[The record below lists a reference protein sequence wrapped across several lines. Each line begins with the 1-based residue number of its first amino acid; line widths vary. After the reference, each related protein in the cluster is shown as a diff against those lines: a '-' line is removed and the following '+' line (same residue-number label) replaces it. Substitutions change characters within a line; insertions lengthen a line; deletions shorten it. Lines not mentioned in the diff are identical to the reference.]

1 MKYPVVG
8 SGGREHALAWRLMS
22 DGSAGEVYVAPGN
35 GGIDDAYRADI
46 GVDDFDGMAKFARDK
61 KIDLAVVG
69 PEAPLAAGLVDHLE
83 ENGIKAFGPTGKAA
97 QLEGSKLFA
106 KYIMEK
112 YNIPTCRHWDFDSKK
127 KLVEHINGVTD
138 YPIVIKLDGLAAGK
152 GVGIP
157 ENHDEAMD
165 FIDRMVK
172 DDSKVFVEEHL
183 SGEEASILG
192 ISDGETIKSMV
203 SAQDHKRIY
212 DGDKGPNTG
221 GMGSYAPAPVMTPE
235 RLKRVHETIM
245 QPTIDGMKKEGIPF
259 KGVLYAGLMISGD
272 DINVLEFNVRFGD
285 PEIQAV
291 LPLLNGRL
299 GDILMASVEGN
310 LESVDLSF
318 KEKHAITVVIS
329 SGGYPL
335 DYEKGKEIKGLDSVN
350 KDLIVFHAG
359 TKRENGKVYTSGGRV
374 LNVTGMGES
383 IRAARDLVY
392 GEIDKITFDGAFY
405 RKDIAYRAL
414 T

>member
-1 MKYPVVG
+1 MKYLVIG

-22 DGSAGEVYVAPGN
+22 DGSASEVYVAPGN
-35 GGIDDAYRADI
+35 GGIEDSYRADI
-46 GVDDFDGMAKFARDK
+46 RVDDFHGIAKFARDK
-61 KIDLAVVG
+61 KIDLVVVG

-83 ENGIKAFGPTGKAA
+83 ENGIRTFGPTRKAA

-112 YNIPTCRHWDFDSKK
+112 YNIPTCRHWEFNGKK
-127 KLVEHINGVTD
+127 ELLEHINGVTD

-152 GVGIP
+152 GVGLP
-157 ENHDEAMD
+157 ENRDEAMD
-165 FIDRMVK
+165 FINRMVE
-172 DDSKVFVEEHL
+172 DDSNVFVEEHL

-212 DGDKGPNTG
+212 DGDRGPNTG

-245 QPTIDGMKKEGIPF
+245 KPTIEGMKKEGIPF

-291 LPLLNGRL
+291 LPLLNGRF
-299 GDILMASVEGN
+299 GDILMAAVEGN
-310 LESVDLSF
+310 LHNTDLSF
-318 KEKHAITVVIS
+318 KEKHAISVVIS

-335 DYEKGKEIKGLDSVN
+335 DYEKGKEIRGLDSIN

-359 TKRENGKVYTSGGRV
+359 TKRENGKIYTNGGRV

-383 IRAARDLVY
+383 IRAARDFVY
-392 GEIDKITFDGAFY
+392 GEIDKISFDGAFH

-414 T
+414 R

>member
-1 MKYPVVG
+1 MKYLVVG

-46 GVDDFDGMAKFARDK
+46 GEDDFDGMAKFARDK

-310 LESVDLSF
+310 LKSVDLSF

-335 DYEKGKEIKGLDSVN
+335 DYEKGKEIMGLDSVN